1 MSAAVEQLSLLR
13 QQLTQMQSGEL
24 LAHAFVQQA
33 RTHHALLQALPE
45 KYSVVYHDL
54 LDRLESGAL
63 FSEESCSFSQ
73 RDLLDSLALWANKAQ
88 AVLQKNQI
96 PTAS

>member
-13 QQLTQMQSGEL
+13 QQLTQIQSGEL

-33 RTHHALLQALPE
+33 RDHSRLLDALPG
-45 KYSVVYHDL
+45 KFSLVYNDV

-63 FSEESCSFSQ
+63 FNEESCSFSQ
-73 RDLLDSLALWANKAQ
+73 RDLLDSLRMWADKAGLHL
-88 AVLQKNQI
+88 A
-96 PTAS
+96 P